1 MQKININSFKA
12 FKDSIEI
19 SLPANK
25 NLLLYGEN
33 GSGKSSIFEAI
44 RLIFFW
50 SKISNQFN
58 GAHTPEEQA
67 QIENDFWSTFNN
79 KITNN
84 DFEINVN
91 DTGFRSFVSIDY
103 QPFLISLE
111 NIHIDNQIIINEL
124 LNRLDLSINNVDQF
138 CIDNY
143 AQIQNNVNNTLTDIK
158 ENLQIEIDNEVD
170 FGIRFIDLRRNITS
184 KIDIRKYF
192 NEAKI
197 NLVVL
202 LVLFESIKIAQDS
215 TKKRILVLDDFI
227 TSLDAANRV
236 VLTKYV
242 LENFSAFQILIFTH
256 NVSFFNLVHFLIFE
270 HYKRNSKWEFA
281 NLYEINTRNNLFYK
295 SSRIT
300 AQELIDEFNGIANN
314 DPNQIDILGNRIRQ
328 KFEILL
334 YEFSKLSLTGAL
346 DESSAIIDRIGKR
359 QDIYCKDGKSIYN
372 LIDEI
377 NDLILNNSNKK
388 LKEKIKQKIQEYR
401 VTNLANFKY
410 ITKELTLYRKIT
422 LHPMSHGTVGLTTF
436 TTKEIYQSLLLIKEL
451 ELILKDMVNKNTYTI

>member
-50 SKISNQFN
+50 TKISNQLN

-67 QIENDFWSTFNN
+67 QIENDFWSSFNN

-84 DFEINVN
+84 DFEIKINN
-91 DTGFRSFVSIDY
+91 TEFRSFVNIDY

-111 NIHIDNQIIINEL
+111 NIHIDNQIKINEL
-124 LNRLDLSINNVDQF
+124 LNRFDLSINNTDQF

-143 AQIQNNVNNTLTDIK
+143 SQIQNNVNNTLTDIK

-170 FGIRFIDLRRNITS
+170 LGIKFIDLRRNITS

-202 LVLFESIKIAQDS
+202 LVLFESIKIAQNS

-236 VLTKYV
+236 ILTKYV

-300 AQELIDEFNGIANN
+300 AQELIDQFNGIANN

-401 VTNLANFKY
+401 VANLANFKH

-451 ELILKDMVNKNTYTI
+451 ESILKDMVNKNTYTI

>member
-1 MQKININSFKA
+1 MKKININSFKA

-50 SKISNQFN
+50 NKISNQLN
-58 GAHTPEEQA
+58 GAHTPEDQA
-67 QIENDFWSTFNN
+67 QIENDFWSSFNN

-84 DFEINVN
+84 DFEIKVN
-91 DTGFRSFVSIDY
+91 DTEFRSFVNTGY

-111 NIHIDNQIIINEL
+111 NIHIDNEIKINEL
-124 LNRLDLSINNVDQF
+124 LNRFDLSINNVNQF

-143 AQIQNNVNNTLTDIK
+143 AQIQNNVNKTLTDIK
-158 ENLQIEIDNEVD
+158 ENLQIEIDNEADLGVK
-170 FGIRFIDLRRNITS
+170 FIDLRRNITS

-202 LVLFESIKIAQDS
+202 LLLFESIKIAQDS
-215 TKKRILVLDDFI
+215 TKKKILVLDDFI

-236 VLTKYV
+236 ILTKYV

-281 NLYEINTRNNLFYK
+281 NLYEINTRNNIFYK
-295 SSRIT
+295 SARIT
-300 AQELIDEFNGIANN
+300 AQELTDQFNGITNN

-334 YEFSKLSLTGAL
+334 YEFSKLTLTGAL
-346 DESSAIIDRIGKR
+346 DESSTIIERIGKR
-359 QDIYCKDGKSIYN
+359 QDIYCKDGKTIYN

-377 NDLILNNSNKK
+377 NDLILNHSNKK

-401 VTNLANFKY
+401 VTNLENFKH
-410 ITKELTLYRKIT
+410 IIKELTLYRKIT

-436 TTKEIYQSLLLIKEL
+436 TTKEINQSLLLIKEL
-451 ELILKDMVNKNTYTI
+451 ESILKDIVNKNIYTI